1 MPNSTSALDDPLL
14 ESLLIITRLHQRP
27 QSIDSLCA
35 GLPASDGHFTPALF
49 IRAAQNVG
57 FSARLRQRR
66 LKQLPNRLLP
76 AVLLLQDGQALVLV
90 SQTQKHCRCIL
101 PEAGEGEID
110 ISEEELNAN
119 YSGQALLIQPQFRL
133 DERTQAV
140 PELQRGH
147 WYWGTLWRSWAIY
160 AEVFLASF
168 FINLFAL
175 AAPLFV
181 MNVYDRVVPNY
192 ALETLWAL
200 AIGAVLV
207 FLFDF
212 LLRSLRGYFID
223 MAGKQA
229 DVLLARRIFAQ
240 VLNTQSLAQPR
251 SAGAFAS
258 HLHEFDS
265 FRDFFTSATLTT
277 LIDLPFAALF
287 LFVIWMLGGNLVLIP
302 LLTMPLVLLVG
313 LLLQIPLRHSVQK
326 SLKLGAQKQAS
337 LIETLNALETIKALG
352 AESPRQKNWEQL
364 TEAIASSSLQSRF
377 YSALAVNFS
386 LLAQQVSYVGVVV
399 YGVYL
404 IADGSLSVGGLI
416 ACTILNG
423 RALAPLAQVA
433 TLLTRYYQSHVA
445 LKALSQVMRQPVERG
460 AAEQFLQRDGLQGD
474 ISLEKVSFTYPNQAQ
489 AALKAVSLHIKA
501 GEKVAI
507 IGRIGSGKSTIARL
521 LLGLYQ
527 TQSGNILLDGIDSRQ
542 IDPAEKRRNMGYMP
556 QDLHLFFGT
565 VKDNIRFAA
574 PQVEDASLLRA
585 AQIAGVEDMLKRHP
599 AGLDCPVGE
608 RGEGLSGGQRQL
620 VALARA
626 LLLDPPILL
635 FDEPSNAMDNHAEEQ
650 FKTRLLPYL
659 QHKTLILITHRA
671 SLLSLVDRIV
681 VLDQGKVV
689 ADGKKQQVLE
699 ALAQGRVKL
708 GDV

>member
-1 MPNSTSALDDPLL
+1 MPIDDPLL
-14 ESLLIITRLHQRP
+14 ESLLIIMRLHQRP
-27 QSIDSLCA
+27 QSADSLCA
-35 GLPASDGHFTPALF
+35 GLPYEGRFTPSLF
-49 IRAAQNVG
+49 VRAAEGAG

-66 LKQLPNRLLP
+66 LSQLSHHLLP
-76 AVLLLQDGQALVLV
+76 AVLLLQDGQALVLLA
-90 SQTQKHCRCIL
+90 QDKTHCRCIL
-101 PEAGEGEID
+101 PESGEGEISLSQQD
-110 ISEEELNAN
+110 LQAN
-119 YSGQALLIQPQFRL
+119 YAGQALLIQPQFRL
-133 DERTQAV
+133 DARTQDI

-147 WYWGTLWRSWAIY
+147 WYWSTLWRAWPLYS
-160 AEVFLASF
+160 EVLLASF

-200 AIGAVLV
+200 AVGAVLV

-265 FRDFFTSATLTT
+265 FREFFTSATLTT

-287 LFVIWMLGGNLVLIP
+287 LWVIWTLGGDLVLIP

-313 LLLQIPLRHSVQK
+313 LLLQIPLRRSVQK

-337 LIETLNALETIKALG
+337 LIETLNSLETIKALG
-352 AESPRQKNWEQL
+352 AESPRQKTWEHL
-364 TEAIASSSLQSRF
+364 AEEIAGSGLQSRF

-404 IADGSLSVGGLI
+404 IADGTLSVGGLI

-423 RALAPLAQVA
+423 RALAPLAQIA

-445 LKALSQVMRQPVERG
+445 LKALNQVMQQPTERN
-460 AAEQFLQRDGLQGD
+460 AQQHFVQRHALQGE
-474 ISLEKVSFTYPNQAQ
+474 ICLENLRFTYPQQSQ
-489 AALKAVSLHIKA
+489 AALDQVSLHIKA
-501 GEKVAI
+501 GEKIAI

-527 TQSGNILLDGIDSRQ
+527 AQSGNILLDGIDSRQ
-542 IDPAEKRRNMGYMP
+542 IDPAEKRRCIGYMP

-574 PQVEDASLLRA
+574 PQIDDAALLRA

-635 FDEPSNAMDNHAEEQ
+635 LDEPSNAMDNHAEDQ
-650 FKTRLLPYL
+650 FKNRLQTYLP
-659 QHKTLILITHRA
+659 HKTLVLITHRA
-671 SLLSLVDRIV
+671 SLLSLVDRII
-681 VLDQGKVV
+681 VLDQGKLV
-689 ADGKKQQVLE
+689 ADGAKQQVLE
-699 ALAQGRVKL
+699 ALAQGQIKL
-708 GDV
+708 AD

>member
-1 MPNSTSALDDPLL
+1 MSNSALPLDDPLL
-14 ESLLIITRLHQRP
+14 ESLLIITRFYLRP
-27 QSIDSLCA
+27 HSVDSLCA
-35 GLPASDGHFTPALF
+35 GLPFSGGRFTPALF
-49 IRAAQNVG
+49 IRAAERASLSV
-57 FSARLRQRR
+57 RLRKRSLAQ
-66 LKQLPNRLLP
+66 LKKPLLP
-76 AVLLLQDGQALVLV
+76 AVLLLKDGQALVLLA
-90 SQTQKHCRCIL
+90 QENQRCRCIL
-101 PEAGEGEID
+101 PDAGEGEV
-110 ISEEELNAN
+110 ELTSAELDSN
-119 YSGQALLIQPQFRL
+119 YNGEVLLVQPRFRL
-133 DERTQAV
+133 DERAGEI
-140 PELQRGH
+140 PDLQRGH
-147 WYWGTLWRSWAIY
+147 WYWSTLWRALPLY
-160 AEVFLASF
+160 GEVLLASF
-168 FINLFAL
+168 FINAFAL

-207 FLFDF
+207 FSFDF
-212 LLRSLRGYFID
+212 LLRILRGYFID
-223 MAGKQA
+223 LAGKQA

-277 LIDLPFAALF
+277 VLDLPFTALF
-287 LFVIWMLGGNLVLIP
+287 LFVIWTLGGNLALIP

-313 LLLQIPLRHSVQK
+313 LALQIPLRQSVQK
-326 SLKLGAQKQAS
+326 NLKLGAQKQAS
-337 LIETLNALETIKALG
+337 LIETLNNLETIKALG
-352 AESPRQKNWEQL
+352 AENPRQHNWEQL
-364 TEAIASSSLQSRF
+364 AGEIASSGLHSRF

-404 IADGSLSVGGLI
+404 IAAGSLSVGGLI

-445 LKALSQVMRQPVERG
+445 LKALDKVMRQPVERG
-460 AAEQFLQRDGLQGD
+460 ATQTFLQRTELQGA
-474 ISLEKVSFTYPNQAQ
+474 ISLEKVSFSYPQQSQ
-489 AALKAVSLHIKA
+489 AALQEVSLHIKA

-521 LLGLYQ
+521 LLGLYSPQ
-527 TQSGNILLDGIDSRQ
+527 AGSLLLDGIDSRQ
-542 IDPAEKRRNMGYMP
+542 IDPVEKRRSMGYVP

-574 PQVEDASLLRA
+574 PQVEDAALLRA
-585 AQIAGVEDMLKRHP
+585 AQIAGVEEMLKRHP

-635 FDEPSNAMDNHAEEQ
+635 LDEPSNAMDNHSEEQ
-650 FKTRLLPYL
+650 FKSRLLPYL
-659 QHKTLILITHRA
+659 QDKTLVLITHRA
-671 SLLSLVDRIV
+671 SLLTLVERII

-689 ADGKKQQVLE
+689 ADGAKQQVLD
-699 ALAQGRVKL
+699 ALAQGQIKL
-708 GDV
+708 AS